1 MEERERRCW
10 VVVASRDHVR
20 LGVAGGFMQA
30 NHGKAAPLRRMH
42 PGDGVVFY
50 SPKLAFGGNEAC
62 QRFTAIGEVAAG
74 EVVQVDMGGG
84 FTPFRRAVAFRP
96 GREAPIQPLV
106 ERLDFIANKRAWGA
120 PFRFGVVRIST
131 EDFDLIA
138 AAMAE

>member
-1 MEERERRCW
+1 
-10 VVVASRDHVR
+10 
-20 LGVAGGFMQA
+20 MQA
-30 NHGKAAPLRRMH
+30 NHGKAAPLRRMQ

-50 SPKLAFGGNEAC
+50 SPKVAFGGSEAC

-84 FTPFRRAVAFRP
+84 FTPFRRTVAFRP
-96 GREAPIQPLV
+96 CREAPIQPLID
-106 ERLDFIANKRAWGA
+106 RLGFVPNKQAWGA
-120 PFRFGVVRIST
+120 PFRFGVVRISP